1 MGKFVP
7 ETEEMELE
15 GALKRVAGVSGR
27 DCIPDGPRVNDSVDG
42 RKQAA
47 VFECLCHLRGAL
59 RAAKHDLMIGHLD
72 EDSDFEGIYQCIEF
86 GRERGSHDSP
96 LSLAQ
101 IFDKLAP
108 AIG

>member
-1 MGKFVP
+1 MYSSLRHAVSDHVSSVCPKQFAEDLLGKFVS

-15 GALKRVAGVSGR
+15 RALKRVAGVSGR

-59 RAAKHDLMIGHLD
+59 
-72 EDSDFEGIYQCIEF
+72 
-86 GRERGSHDSP
+86 
-96 LSLAQ
+96 
-101 IFDKLAP
+101 
-108 AIG
+108 